1 MLAFLNDK
9 GRLSTAEIVLF
20 ALMVVVI
27 AGTVIGVFTID
38 TGSVPA
44 GRSGYYL
51 AGSLRRALR
60 RPWRE
65 HLATHHIKRD
75 GGEAAVAAAHRL
87 NVLPH
92 LGAGFEVWED
102 DRLVHRHRN

>member
-44 GRSGYYL
+44 GRSGYY
-51 AGSLRRALR
+51 
-60 RPWRE
+60 
-65 HLATHHIKRD
+65 
-75 GGEAAVAAAHRL
+75 
-87 NVLPH
+87 
-92 LGAGFEVWED
+92 
-102 DRLVHRHRN
+102 